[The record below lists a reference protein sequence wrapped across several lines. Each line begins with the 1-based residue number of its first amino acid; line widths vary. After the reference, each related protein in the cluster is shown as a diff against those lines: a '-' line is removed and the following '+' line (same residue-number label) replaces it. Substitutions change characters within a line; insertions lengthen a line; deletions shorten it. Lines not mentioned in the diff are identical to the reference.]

1 MRRPSVPRLPS
12 RPEAD
17 AGALPTASSPSDG
30 GAPPSGPVGARSSL
44 LVALGPRCGAVPCR
58 ARPQPSAKL
67 KCSFATPRARPIS
80 MFSGARRVACG
91 PEEKSEAGGSGMNIE
106 IGGSGAPMVAE
117 KTSFKFRGGM
127 SRIRTSILSRGNAF
141 PSAAPSARLPA
152 RTPRS
157 PHLARPSS
165 AARLAQR
172 APVAGP
178 RIPRAAH
185 PAHMMHMARHD
196 APGAPGASPTTRRA
210 RRIWRTRC
218 AGRTS

>member
-1 MRRPSVPRLPS
+1 MKFCTPP
-12 RPEAD
+12 
-17 AGALPTASSPSDG
+17 
-30 GAPPSGPVGARSSL
+30 APPEFQCSAVRATRPAAMKKILKLAVMPSTL
-44 LVALGPRCGAVPCR
+44 KLGGRG
-58 ARPQPSAKL
+58 
-67 KCSFATPRARPIS
+67 
-80 MFSGARRVACG
+80 RRR
-91 PEEKSEAGGSGMNIE
+91 
-106 IGGSGAPMVAE
+106 VAE

-127 SRIRTSILSRGNAF
+127 SRIRTSILCRGNAF